1 MLAAEQLTPSSPR
14 RQNSRPIELIE
25 FYGQIYG
32 SCPSV
37 LKDLALVLETK
48 DSSTVSVVAK
58 SFHRRIP
65 KAAPTTT
72 VCDDYQDR
80 SKTDIVVVLSV
91 ALVTCLTGFFFAPNF
106 LARINSTSKEKENRH
121 ICLD

>member
-1 MLAAEQLTPSSPR
+1 MDK
-14 RQNSRPIELIE
+14 
-25 FYGQIYG
+25 YG